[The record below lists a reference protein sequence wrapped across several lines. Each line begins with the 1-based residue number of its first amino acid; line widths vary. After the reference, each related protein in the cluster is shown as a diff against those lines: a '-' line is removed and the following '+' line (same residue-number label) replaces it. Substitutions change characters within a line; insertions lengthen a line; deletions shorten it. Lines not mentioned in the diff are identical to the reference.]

1 MTKNVLIQIMYYLNY
16 AMAVEMCRN
25 LYIFKVTTC
34 THLYRNLF
42 KEFARHW
49 ETSHTTVKYK
59 KKFELT
65 TKTCYLVKEQEISQ
79 FVFSKWSSLF
89 CCFCSL
95 CSLKE
100 NFSSNGFREVAQLL
114 IYRQKDN
121 AERLQFLLYYFWDLV
136 LGLSYS
142 SLWRALL
149 LQAISSWC

>member
-1 MTKNVLIQIMYYLNY
+1 MQWQLKCVEICTYSKWPRVRISIGISSKNLLDTGKPLIPLWNI
-16 AMAVEMCRN
+16 
-25 LYIFKVTTC
+25 
-34 THLYRNLF
+34 
-42 KEFARHW
+42 
-49 ETSHTTVKYK
+49 K

-79 FVFSKWSSLF
+79 FVFSKWSSLC
-89 CCFCSL
+89 CCFYSL

-136 LGLSYS
+136 LGSSYS